1 MKGIA
6 VFDFDGTISFKDS
19 FFDFIRFTHGGPRL
33 VACIILNMP
42 FGILFF
48 IGLYPSHK
56 LKQRFFSYF
65 YKGSDQ
71 EIMERKGVE
80 YCEKRIDKIIYP
92 GAKKRIAWHH
102 SQGHKIYL
110 LTASSGLWLGE
121 WCKINSISLI
131 GTEFEVV
138 EGKYTG
144 RISGKNCRGKEKAR
158 RLQTDVDLGNS
169 EETYGYGDSKSDK
182 NFLALVSK
190 PFHFPLNDNNTKK
203 LIPKINPYV
212 G

>member
-6 VFDFDGTISFKDS
+6 VFDFDGTISFRDS
-19 FFDFIRFTHGGPRL
+19 FLDFIRFTHGGTRL
-33 VACIILNMP
+33 LGCVALNIPFII
-42 FGILFF
+42 IYY

-65 YKGSDQ
+65 YKGFGQ
-71 EIMERKGVE
+71 EILERKGIE

-121 WCKINSISLI
+121 WCKINGISLI

-138 EGKYTG
+138 DGRYTG

-158 RLQTDVDLGNS
+158 KLQIEVDLGNS
-169 EETYGYGDSKSDK
+169 VETYGYGDSKSDK
-182 NFLALVSK
+182 DFLALVSK
-190 PFHFPLNDNNTKK
+190 PFHFPLNEKNMNK
-203 LIPKINPYV
+203 LITKIKP
-212 G
+212 

>member
-19 FFDFIRFTHGGPRL
+19 FIDFIRFTHGDTRL
-33 VACIILNMP
+33 LGCITLNIPFIILY
-42 FGILFF
+42 F
-48 IGLYPSHK
+48 ISLYPSHK

-65 YKGSDQ
+65 YKGYAQ
-71 EIMERKGVE
+71 EILETKGIE

-92 GAKKRIAWHH
+92 GAKKRIAWHR

-110 LTASSGLWLGE
+110 LTASSGLWLGK
-121 WCKINSISLI
+121 WCKINGILLI

-138 EGKYTG
+138 DGKYTG
-144 RISGKNCRGKEKAR
+144 WILGKNCRGREKAR

-169 EETYGYGDSKSDK
+169 VESYGYGDSKSDK
-182 NFLALVSK
+182 YFLALVSK
-190 PFHFPLNDNNTKK
+190 PFHFPLNDNNTNK
-203 LIPKINPYV
+203 LIPKIKY
-212 G
+212 

>member
-19 FFDFIRFTHGGPRL
+19 FFDFIRFTHGDARL
-33 VACIILNMP
+33 IGCVILNIP
-42 FGILFF
+42 FISLYSV
-48 IGLYPSHK
+48 GLYPSYK

-65 YKGSDQ
+65 YKGSGQ
-71 EIMERKGVE
+71 EIMERKGRE

-121 WCKINSISLI
+121 WCKINGISII

-144 RISGKNCRGKEKAR
+144 RIAGKNCKGKEKAR
-158 RLQTDVDLGNS
+158 RLQTEVDLSNS
-169 EETYGYGDSKSDK
+169 VETYGYGDSKSDK
-182 NFLALVSK
+182 HFLALVSK
-190 PFHFPLNDNNTKK
+190 PFHFPLNDKNMNK
-203 LIPKINPYV
+203 LITNIKS
-212 G
+212 